1 MIFKDSDIG
10 LLRFTVNFSQ
20 DNTQYL
26 PVVYS
31 MYLGIKDV
39 STSNQLRCKDVHECL
54 CTEVDRSLLYDYLV
68 ITLSIH
74 PFFI

>member
-1 MIFKDSDIG
+1 
-10 LLRFTVNFSQ
+10 
-20 DNTQYL
+20 
-26 PVVYS
+26 